1 MSLESERRAI
11 GQRLTESR
19 AEIRDAMRAARAS
32 TFKRDLNA
40 LESGSRVPAALRTIE
55 PKGSRA
61 AAAGVAYWDSSKDKS
76 TGAGI
81 ASPLTE
87 GSYAAREFYASR
99 YLTTYDGIFVM
110 QVDPVKKVVMSDANS
125 AEVVQIFAEPA

>member
-40 LESGSRVPAALRTIE
+40 LESGSRKASTLRTIE
-55 PKGSRA
+55 PKGALQASAGRVFWDPPKA
-61 AAAGVAYWDSSKDKS
+61 AS
-76 TGAGI
+76 TAGI